1 MKIDFIGETKV
12 RVRYG
17 ETDQMGIAYY
27 GNYASYFEVGRV
39 ETLRNIG
46 LSYREIEENGIMLP
60 VSEFSV
66 KYLNPIKYDDV
77 ITIKTKLSSV
87 LGARLTFEYDMFNS
101 NNVLCAQAHT
111 VLVFIDKES
120 RRPVKAPNYFLEKL
134 KKYESA

>member
-1 MKIDFIGETKV
+1 MKIDFIGETNV

-17 ETDQMGIAYY
+17 ETDQMGVVYY
-27 GNYASYFEVGRV
+27 GNYATYFEVGRV

-60 VSEFSV
+60 VSEFNV

-77 ITIKTKLSSV
+77 VTIKTKLSSV

-101 NNVLCAQAHT
+101 NNVLCAQAFT
-111 VLVFIDKES
+111 VLVFIDKDS

>member
-17 ETDQMGIAYY
+17 ETDQMGVAYY
-27 GNYASYFEVGRV
+27 GNYATYFEVGRV

-60 VSEFSV
+60 VSEFNV

-77 ITIKTKLSSV
+77 VTIKTKLSSV
-87 LGARLTFEYDMFNS
+87 VGARLTFEYDMFNS
-101 NNVLCAQAHT
+101 NNVLCAQAYT
-111 VLVFIDKES
+111 VLVFIDKDS

>member
-17 ETDQMGIAYY
+17 ETDQMGVAYY

-60 VSEFSV
+60 VSEFNV
-66 KYLNPIKYDDV
+66 KYLNPVKYDDV

-101 NNVLCAQAHT
+101 NNVLCAQGYT
-111 VLVFIDKES
+111 VLVFIDKDS

>member
-1 MKIDFIGETKV
+1 MKINFFGETKV

-17 ETDQMGIAYY
+17 ETDQMGVAYY
-27 GNYASYFEVGRV
+27 GNYATYFEVGRV

-46 LSYREIEENGIMLP
+46 LSYRKIEENGIMLP
-60 VSEFSV
+60 VSEFNV

-77 ITIKTKLSSV
+77 VTIKTKLSSV
-87 LGARLTFEYDMFNS
+87 VGARLTFEYDMFNS
-101 NNVLCAQAHT
+101 NNVLCAQAYT
-111 VLVFIDKES
+111 VLVFIDKDS

>member
-1 MKIDFIGETKV
+1 MKIDFIDETKV

-17 ETDQMGIAYY
+17 ETDQMGVAYY
-27 GNYASYFEVGRV
+27 GNYATYFEVGRV

-60 VSEFSV
+60 VSEFNV

>member
-77 ITIKTKLSSV
+77 ITIKTKLSFV

>member
-1 MKIDFIGETKV
+1 MKIDFIGETNV

-17 ETDQMGIAYY
+17 ETDQMGVAYY
-27 GNYASYFEVGRV
+27 GNYATYFEVGRV

-60 VSEFSV
+60 VSEFNV

-77 ITIKTKLSSV
+77 VTIKTKLSSV

-101 NNVLCAQAHT
+101 NNVLCAQAFT
-111 VLVFIDKES
+111 VLVFIDKDS